1 MPDAPAVATRAILEA
16 ISVAR
21 DTTLRSLRM
30 QVRDQLAPIYE
41 GGGGTLAHPTT
52 LVCVV
57 NALLKADIEQKDIA
71 ERLSVSRTTVSRW
84 AQKRNIP
91 RAGGYRQW
99 LVEMMLEFLDDLVY
113 GPTSAGMRRSMM
125 QRYSGAG
132 SRANRLSTNT

>member
-1 MPDAPAVATRAILEA
+1 MPEATAVATRAILDA

-21 DTTLRSLRM
+21 DTTLQTLRT

-41 GGGGTLAHPTT
+41 AGPAALANPTT

-57 NALLKADIEQKDIA
+57 NALLKADLEQKDIA

-99 LVEMMLEFLDDLVY
+99 LVETMLKYLDDLVY
-113 GPTSAGMRRSMM
+113 GPRPASVRRPGHGA
-125 QRYSGAG
+125 RAG
-132 SRANRLSTNT
+132 S